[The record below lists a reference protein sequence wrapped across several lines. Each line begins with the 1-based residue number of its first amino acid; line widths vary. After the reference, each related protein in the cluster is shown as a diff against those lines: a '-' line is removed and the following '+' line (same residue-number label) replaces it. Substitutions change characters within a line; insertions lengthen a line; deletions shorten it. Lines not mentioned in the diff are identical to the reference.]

1 MIPDNKQVEKD
12 INQKNIKFI
21 LELFNSNKLIEAKK
35 EINKQIE
42 IYPDSSI
49 LYNILGAVLSAQDQF
64 DESIKNYNKSIKIN
78 PDYAQAYNNL
88 GIVFQKL
95 NRIFKK
101 KGSVK
106 NMEYSKIKKI
116 SAQNK
121 KPIPLLK
128 DLLKTSK
135 NKHPLF
141 IEIKPTFSKKLL
153 QKLLKETSKFSKCVF
168 ISFKHENI
176 YNLLKIKSNTK
187 VGLSFSPPTNVKT
200 IIKKSNNKKI
210 NCLILDKFFLKNK
223 NIQDLK
229 IKKYYY
235 TIKTK
240 SEFNKYSKNNNLIFE
255 NL

>member
-1 MIPDNKQVEKD
+1 MAHLLIHRGIVNKQYKENLLKSFKQSFKKGYGIETDIHATKD
-12 INQKNIKFI
+12 HEFI
-21 LELFNSNKLIEAKK
+21 CFH
-35 EINKQIE
+35 
-42 IYPDSSI
+42 D
-49 LYNILGAVLSAQDQF
+49 F
-64 DESIKNYNKSIKIN
+64 T
-78 PDYAQAYNNL
+78 
-88 GIVFQKL
+88 L

-101 KGSVK
+101 KESVK
-106 NMEYSKIKKI
+106 NMNYSQIKKI
-116 SAQNK
+116 STQNK

-135 NKHPLF
+135 NKYPLF

-168 ISFKHENI
+168 ISFQHKNI

-187 VGLSFSPPTNVKT
+187 VGLSFAPPTSVKT
-200 IIKKSNNKKI
+200 IVKKSNYKKI
-210 NCLILDKFFLKNK
+210 DCLILDKFFLKNK
-223 NIQDLK
+223 SIKDLK

-240 SEFNKYSKNNNLIFE
+240 LEFNKYSKNNNLIFE

>member
-1 MIPDNKQVEKD
+1 MAHLLIHRGIVNKQYKENLLKSFKQSFKKGYGIETDIHATKD
-12 INQKNIKFI
+12 HEFI
-21 LELFNSNKLIEAKK
+21 CFH
-35 EINKQIE
+35 
-42 IYPDSSI
+42 D
-49 LYNILGAVLSAQDQF
+49 F
-64 DESIKNYNKSIKIN
+64 T
-78 PDYAQAYNNL
+78 
-88 GIVFQKL
+88 L

-101 KGSVK
+101 KISVK
-106 NMEYSKIKKI
+106 NMEYSQIKKI
-116 SAQNK
+116 STQNK

-135 NKHPLF
+135 NKYSLF

-168 ISFKHENI
+168 ISFKHKNI

-187 VGLSFSPPTNVKT
+187 VGLSFSPPTSVKI

-210 NCLILDKFFLKNK
+210 DCLILDKFFLKNK
-223 NIQDLK
+223 SIQDLE

-240 SEFNKYSKNNNLIFE
+240 SEFHRYSKNNNLIFE